1 MGLRNNKLLIMNE
14 KIKSRI
20 REKKNQQIKHGPA
33 IFVLSA
39 LGQASHAGDFF
50 GGKGGNTTLLNT
62 PVLGR

>member
-20 REKKNQQIKHGPA
+20 REKNNQQIKHGPA

-39 LGQASHAGDFF
+39 R
-50 GGKGGNTTLLNT
+50 N
-62 PVLGR
+62 

>member
-1 MGLRNNKLLIMNE
+1 MNE